1 MEVVI
6 LPGTKQ
12 IGKLAAD
19 AIESLLRGKPDAVLG
34 LATGSSPLPIYDEL
48 AARHESDG
56 LDFSQAH
63 AFALDEYVGLPPGH
77 PESYREVI
85 RREFTSR
92 VNILPENVHSP
103 DGAAAD
109 LPAACQSYEDLIQ
122 ALGGVDLQI
131 LGVGTDG
138 HIGFNEPGSSFASRT
153 RIKSLIEQ
161 TRRDNARF
169 FNSMAEVPHHVVTQG
184 LGTILE
190 ARHVLLVATGAQK
203 AQAVRDFVEGPVAAI
218 CAASVLQFHPHATI
232 LLDEAAASSLKLADF
247 YRHTYDNKPPW
258 QGL

>member
-6 LPGTKQ
+6 LNGSKQ

-19 AIESLLRGKPDAVLG
+19 AIEELLRRKPTAVLG
-34 LATGSSPLPIYDEL
+34 LATGSSPLPTYDEL
-48 AARHESDG
+48 AARHERNG
-56 LDFSQAH
+56 LDFSRASG
-63 AFALDEYVGLPPGH
+63 FVLDEYVGLPAGH

-85 RREFTSR
+85 RREFTDR
-92 VNILPENVHSP
+92 VNIASENVHAP
-103 DGAAAD
+103 DGTATD
-109 LPAACQSYEDLIQ
+109 IPAACSAYEESI
-122 ALGGVDLQI
+122 AAAGGIDLQL

-169 FNSMAEVPHHVVTQG
+169 FSNLAEVPHHVLTQG
-184 LGTILE
+184 LGTIME
-190 ARHVLLVATGAQK
+190 ARHVILVATGAQK
-203 AQAVRDFVEGPVAAI
+203 AQAVREFVEGPVSAI
-218 CAASVLQFHPHATI
+218 CPASVLQFHPHATV
-232 LLDEAAASSLKLADF
+232 LLDEAAASALKLADF
-247 YRHTYDNKPPW
+247 YRHTYDNKPAW

>member
-6 LPGTKQ
+6 LPGSKQ

-19 AIESLLRGKPDAVLG
+19 AIETLLRRKPHAVLG
-34 LATGSSPLPIYDEL
+34 LATGSSPLPTYDEL
-48 AARHESDG
+48 AARHERDG
-56 LDFSQAH
+56 LDFSAAH
-63 AFALDEYVGLPPGH
+63 AFALDEYVGLAPGH
-77 PESYREVI
+77 PQSYRQVI
-85 RREFTSR
+85 HREFTSR
-92 VNILPENVHSP
+92 VNILPENVHTP
-103 DGAAAD
+103 DGAAED
-109 LPAACQSYEDLIQ
+109 LPAACRAYEETMQ
-122 ALGGVDLQI
+122 ALGGVDLQL

-169 FNSMAEVPHHVVTQG
+169 FSGLAEVPHHVVTQG
-184 LGTILE
+184 LGTIME
-190 ARHVLLVATGAQK
+190 ARHVVLVATGAQK

-218 CAASVLQFHPHATI
+218 CTASVLQFHPHASI

-247 YRHTYDNKPPW
+247 YRHTYDNKPSW